1 MQTLHFTKMH
11 GLGNDYIYFNV
22 IDNPLP
28 NPNALSVTLSDRH
41 KGIGGDGIVLIGKS
55 SAGDFSMRI
64 FNADGSEAKM
74 CGNASRCIGKYLYDK
89 GLTDKKVIR
98 LDTLSGIKTLNL
110 HVDDTNKVDTVDVDM
125 GEGKLLNLPD
135 GTIERNTV
143 TAFGQ
148 KFTATAI
155 DMGNPHLV
163 LFVNNAETV
172 DVANIG
178 ASLETNPKF
187 PGGINV
193 EFVQV
198 IDRNHIRMRVWERG
212 SGITKACGTGACAS
226 AVACA
231 MANLT
236 EPENCIVKMDGGDLK
251 IMYSTYTK
259 QVRMSGTANTVFE
272 GEVTINAELIL
283 TTNKTK

>member
-1 MQTLHFTKMH
+1 MEKLHFTKMH

-22 IDNPLP
+22 IDTPLP

-41 KGIGGDGIVLIGKS
+41 TGIGGDGIVLIGKS

-135 GTIERNTV
+135 GTIERDTV

-163 LFVNNAETV
+163 LFVNNAETI
-172 DVANIG
+172 DIANIG

-236 EPENCIVKMDGGDLK
+236 EPEKCIVKMDGGNLK

-272 GEVTINAELIL
+272 GEITIHNS
-283 TTNKTK
+283 

>member
-22 IDNPLP
+22 IDHPLP

-163 LFVNNAETV
+163 LFVNNAETI
-172 DVANIG
+172 DIANIG

-236 EPENCIVKMDGGDLK
+236 EPEKCIVQMDGGNLK

-259 QVRMSGTANTVFE
+259 QVKMSGTANTVFE
-272 GEVTINAELIL
+272 GEITIN
-283 TTNKTK
+283 

>member
-41 KGIGGDGIVLIGKS
+41 KGIGGDGIVLIGS
-55 SAGDFSMRI
+55 SQKGDFSMRI

-89 GLTDKKVIR
+89 GLTDKKSIR
-98 LDTLSGIKTLNL
+98 LETLSGIKTLNL
-110 HVDDTNKVDTVDVDM
+110 HVDESNKVDTVDVDM

-236 EPENCIVKMDGGDLK
+236 EPEKCIVQMDGGNLK

-259 QVRMSGTANTVFE
+259 QVKMSGSANTVFE
-272 GEVTINAELIL
+272 GEVTINA
-283 TTNKTK
+283 

>member
-135 GTIERNTV
+135 GIINRDTV

-193 EFVQV
+193 EFVQI

-236 EPENCIVKMDGGDLK
+236 EPEKCIVKMDGGDLK

-259 QVRMSGTANTVFE
+259 QVKMSGTANTVFE
-272 GEVTINAELIL
+272 GEVTIN
-283 TTNKTK
+283 

>member
-22 IDNPLP
+22 IDHPLP

-89 GLTDKKVIR
+89 GLTDKKIIR

-135 GTIERNTV
+135 GTIERDAV

-193 EFVQV
+193 EFVQI

-236 EPENCIVKMDGGDLK
+236 EPEKCIVKMDGGDLK

-259 QVRMSGTANTVFE
+259 QVKMSGTANTVFE
-272 GEVTINAELIL
+272 GEVTINA
-283 TTNKTK
+283 